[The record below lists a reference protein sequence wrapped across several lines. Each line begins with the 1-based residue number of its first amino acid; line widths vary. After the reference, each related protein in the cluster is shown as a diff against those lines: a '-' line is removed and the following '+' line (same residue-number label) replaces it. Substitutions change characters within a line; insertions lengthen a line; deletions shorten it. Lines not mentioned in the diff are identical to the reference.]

1 MIPKNYNLRCLL
13 RQVFNRWVVLLLGV
27 SGSWGQ
33 GVDVPAT
40 NPPLPDFEDMH
51 SNLGLQEIIELGVP
65 FRKAVPTSLVSP
77 PPPVPLQR
85 PIDHR
90 PIKPPVPKGER
101 SRPREEDSSL
111 SVLDLSVS
119 SGVRLYQ
126 TGNVLRT
133 KEDEM
138 SSGVY
143 EFNLATGLGTKPFKM
158 GEYVTFIPR
167 IDLMTQ
173 WAKYGR
179 KPVSDLL
186 DYQFSMIKGSAVFGL
201 PENWN
206 LGIGVE
212 YDYLSSLSTGDK
224 MFDANAPSFSVQKV
238 VPFTD
243 QSFLMIDSL
252 VKYSNTNRVIPDAVK
267 QAQASALGV
276 NNLSPFASE
285 GVFADDGDNLQTA
298 LNITYLHSFGPNG
311 KFVVMPNLGF
321 TRTSYVNNNHQ
332 GRVDYLFS
340 MGASGIYQ
348 ITDWLGVQ
356 TFLNYSRMNTNEK
369 GESLLGQSSR
379 FKVWDFGF
387 ALNGNYRF

>member
-1 MIPKNYNLRCLL
+1 MNPKNCRRPDLL
-13 RQVFNRWVVLLLGV
+13 RQFSKGWIAIFLGI
-27 SGSWGQ
+27 SGALGQ
-33 GVDVPAT
+33 GVNAPSA
-40 NPPLPDFEDMH
+40 NPSLPGFVDMH
-51 SNLGLQEIIELGVP
+51 SNMGLQEIVELGVL
-65 FRKAVPTSLVSP
+65 FRKTVPASLVSP
-77 PPPVPLQR
+77 PPPGPLER
-85 PIDHR
+85 PKN
-90 PIKPPVPKGER
+90 PKPVQPPAPDREN
-101 SRPREEDSSL
+101 SRLAEEASPP
-111 SVLDLSVS
+111 SVLDATVS

-126 TGNVLRT
+126 TNNVLRT
-133 KEDEM
+133 KVDDM

-143 EFNLATGLGTKPFKM
+143 EFNLAAGLGTRPFEL
-158 GEYVTFIPR
+158 GQYVTFIPR

-179 KPVSDLL
+179 NIVKDLL
-186 DYQFSMIKGSAVFGL
+186 DYQFSMVKGSVVFGL

-206 LGIGVE
+206 LGMGVE
-212 YDYLSSLSTGDK
+212 YDYLSSLSSGDK
-224 MFDANAPSFSVQKV
+224 MFDANAPSFSIQKV
-238 VPFTD
+238 VSFTD

-276 NNLSPFASE
+276 NSLSPFASE
-285 GVFADDGDNLQTA
+285 GVFADDGDNLQTN
-298 LNITYLHSFGPNG
+298 LSITYLHAFGPDG
-311 KFVVMPNLGF
+311 KFLVMPNLGF

-356 TFLNYSRMNTNEK
+356 TFLNYSRMNTNDK
-369 GESLLGQSSR
+369 GQLLLGQSSQ

>member
-1 MIPKNYNLRCLL
+1 MIPKN
-13 RQVFNRWVVLLLGV
+13 FNFRHLLGQV
-27 SGSWGQ
+27 VNGWVALFLSFLGVWGQ
-33 GVDVPAT
+33 GVDEPAA
-40 NPPLPDFEDMH
+40 NPPLPGFGDMH
-51 SNLGLQEIIELGVP
+51 SNLGLQEIVELGVP
-65 FRKAVPTSLVSP
+65 FRKAVPALLVSP
-77 PPPVPLQR
+77 PPPAPLKR
-85 PIDHR
+85 PADPR
-90 PIKPPVPKGER
+90 PVRPPLPNREPSR
-101 SRPREEDSSL
+101 SEAEDSSQ

-179 KPVSDLL
+179 KTVSDLL
-186 DYQFSMIKGSAVFGL
+186 DYQFSMVKGSAVFGL

-212 YDYLSSLSTGDK
+212 YNYLSSLSSGDK
-224 MFDANAPSFSVQKV
+224 MFDANAPSFSIQKV

-276 NNLSPFASE
+276 NSLSPFASE

-321 TRTSYVNNNHQ
+321 TRTSYANNNHK

-348 ITDWLGVQ
+348 IKDWLGVQ
-356 TFLNYSRMNTNEK
+356 TFLNYSRMNTNDI
-369 GESLLGQSSR
+369 GEGLLGQSSR

>member
-1 MIPKNYNLRCLL
+1 MKPKNCICPDLL
-13 RQVFNRWVVLLLGV
+13 RQLFKGWIAVFLGV
-27 SGSWGQ
+27 SGALGQ
-33 GVDVPAT
+33 GV
-40 NPPLPDFEDMH
+40 NGPPSEPSLPGLVDLH
-51 SNLGLQEIIELGVP
+51 SNLGLQEIVELGVP
-65 FRKAVPTSLVSP
+65 FRKTVPASLVSP
-77 PPPVPLQR
+77 PPPGPLKS
-85 PIDHR
+85 P
-90 PIKPPVPKGER
+90 KPVQPPSPGREN
-101 SRPREEDSSL
+101 SRMAEEASPP
-111 SVLDLSVS
+111 SVLDATVS

-126 TGNVLRT
+126 TNNVLRT
-133 KEDEM
+133 KVDGM

-143 EFNLATGLGTKPFKM
+143 EFNLAAGLGTRPLELGK
-158 GEYVTFIPR
+158 YVTFIPR

-179 KPVSDLL
+179 NIVKDLL
-186 DYQFSMIKGSAVFGL
+186 DYQFSMVKGSVVFGL

-212 YDYLSSLSTGDK
+212 YDYLSSLSSGDK
-224 MFDANAPSFSVQKV
+224 MFDANAPSFSIQKV
-238 VPFTD
+238 VSFTD
-243 QSFLMIDSL
+243 QSFLMIDSV

-285 GVFADDGDNLQTA
+285 GVFADDGDNLQTT
-298 LNITYLHSFGPNG
+298 LSITYLHAFGPDG
-311 KFVVMPNLGF
+311 KFLVMPNLGF

-332 GRVDYLFS
+332 GRVDYLFN

-356 TFLNYSRMNTNEK
+356 TFLNYSRMNTNDK
-369 GESLLGQSSR
+369 GQLLLGQSSK

>member
-1 MIPKNYNLRCLL
+1 MNPKNCRPRNLL
-13 RQVFNRWVVLLLGV
+13 RQLLVGWGIIFLGASV
-27 SGSWGQ
+27 AWGQ
-33 GVDVPAT
+33 GVNGPAAG
-40 NPPLPDFEDMH
+40 PSLPDYGDLH
-51 SNLGLQEIIELGVP
+51 SNLGLQEIVELGVP
-65 FRKAVPTSLVSP
+65 FRKAVPSSLVSP
-77 PPPVPLQR
+77 PPPAPLTR
-85 PIDHR
+85 PVDPR
-90 PIKPPVPKGER
+90 PVKPPVPMRER
-101 SRPREEDSSL
+101 SRPVEEDSSQ

-126 TGNVLRT
+126 TGNVIRT

-143 EFNLATGLGTKPFKM
+143 EFNLAAGLGTKPFEM

-173 WAKYGR
+173 WAKYGS
-179 KPVSDLL
+179 KTVSDLL
-186 DYQFSMIKGSAVFGL
+186 DYQFSMVKGSAVFGL

-212 YDYLSSLSTGDK
+212 YDYLSSLSSGDK
-224 MFDANAPSFSVQKV
+224 MFDANAPSFSIQKI

-243 QSFLMIDSL
+243 QSFLMIDSQI
-252 VKYSNTNRVIPDAVK
+252 KYSNTNRVIPDVVK

-276 NNLSPFASE
+276 NSLSPFASE
-285 GVFADDGDNLQTA
+285 GVFADDGDNLQTT
-298 LNITYLHSFGPNG
+298 LGITYLHSFGPDG
-311 KFVVMPNLGF
+311 KFMVMPNLGF
-321 TRTSYVNNNHQ
+321 TRTSYANNNHQ
-332 GRVDYLFS
+332 GRADYLFN

-356 TFLNYSRMNTNEK
+356 TFLNYSRMNTNDK